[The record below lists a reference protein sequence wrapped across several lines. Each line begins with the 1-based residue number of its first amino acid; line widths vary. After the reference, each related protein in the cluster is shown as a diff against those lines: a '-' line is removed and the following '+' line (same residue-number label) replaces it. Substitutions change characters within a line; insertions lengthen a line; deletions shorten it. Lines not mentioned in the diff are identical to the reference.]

1 MSYILRGYFEAPVKS
16 QILALLKIME
26 NYVEG
31 SLQQTLR
38 ICDKSQ
44 RHLVVTSDVFLQRKW
59 CSFLG

>member
-1 MSYILRGYFEAPVKS
+1 MSYILHGYFEAPIKS
-16 QILALLKIME
+16 QMFALLKIME

-44 RHLVVTSDVFLQRKW
+44 RHLVVTADVFLQRKC

>member
-1 MSYILRGYFEAPVKS
+1 MF
-16 QILALLKIME
+16 ALLKIME

-44 RHLVVTSDVFLQRKW
+44 RHLVVTADVFLQRKC